1 MPFSRTV
8 KNFYSIDENDK
19 TTEVNESGSIIDS
32 VTDENDSL
40 NFPLDVETYS
50 KNFTVKVKSGYVI
63 IGWYIQEYG
72 YSRKYNRKTIDKKTE
87 ITISD
92 KGYKKSAS
100 GPSPGMQE
108 IKNYSYYIEIGKKE
122 TDTEY
127 QETLEHCYSS
137 FTGQETI
144 PIGTTEI
151 TFYANEGFVFNTNGT
166 LRYDNGLEPD
176 YNETIPSNSENVLTY
191 KFPEPITSHTKKV
204 IIDMKASRPIKTV
217 SGFSNIYLT
226 NGFELNQLSLERY
239 IEKSGKAILDYGKFI
254 TNLFSIPFEI
264 PEEQLNKKDFIQL
277 GTYKSEVESKILND
291 NILNVNIGN
300 ISIPEKYQNVFDYK
314 DVSTRLILPYVKPI
328 DVDVENIINKQ
339 IEIHYLINL
348 YNGKGTINVTNN
360 DNVIVYNDNTELGS
374 EMPFIQLSTNDT
386 RDRSNIAIDNGIRT
400 AYIEVSRKIPI
411 IDPQGYETLEAGKLK
426 EYTDYIEASDIKLDT
441 TASTDEQSQIKRLL
455 RNGVII

>member
-8 KNFYSIDENDK
+8 QTFYTVDEQDK
-19 TTEVNESGSIIDS
+19 TTEVNETGSIIES
-32 VTDENDSL
+32 VTDENDSIS
-40 NFPLDVETYS
+40 FPLNVETYS
-50 KNFTVKVKSGYVI
+50 KNFTVKVKSGYAI
-63 IGWYIQEYG
+63 TGWYIQESG
-72 YSRKYNRKTIDKKTE
+72 YSRKRNKTTIDNKTE

-92 KGYKKSAS
+92 KGYHKSAS
-100 GPSPGMQE
+100 GPSPGRQQ
-108 IKNYSYYIEIGKKE
+108 IKNYSYYIEIEKQE
-122 TDTEY
+122 TNPEY
-127 QETLEHCYSS
+127 EETLENATSN

-144 PIGTTEI
+144 PIETTEI
-151 TFYANEGFVFNTNGT
+151 TFYADEGFVFNTNGT
-166 LRYDNGLEPD
+166 IRYFNGPEPD
-176 YNETIPSNSENVLTY
+176 YDETIPSNSENVLTY
-191 KFPEPITSHTKKV
+191 KFPQPITSNTKK
-204 IIDMKASRPIKTV
+204 IITDIKASLPIKTV

-239 IEKSGKAILDYGKFI
+239 IERSGKAILDYGQFI

-291 NILNVNIGN
+291 NILDVNIGN

-339 IEIHYLINL
+339 IEIRYLINL
-348 YNGKGTINVTNN
+348 YNGKVTINVTNN
-360 DNVIVYNDNTELGS
+360 ENVLVYNDNTELGS

-386 RDRSNIAIDNGIRT
+386 TDRTKIVIDNGIRT
-400 AYIEVSRKIPI
+400 AYIEVSRRIPI
-411 IDPQGYETLEAGKLK
+411 VDPQGYETLEAGKLK

-441 TASTDEQSQIKRLL
+441 SASTDEQSQIKRLL